1 MGDLDDFIKTID
13 VKNDYEEFVEEN
25 EDEID
30 GVVNSVYSRFKDFFY
45 AGWKRGRENGV
56 EDGRIKLRL
65 EMAISMIKYTDL
77 DDVTILKILDRENE
91 KSWDDFLKRTRDK
104 LNK

>member
-1 MGDLDDFIKTID
+1 MSDCL
-13 VKNDYEEFVEEN
+13 KNQDIFLY
-25 EDEID
+25 
-30 GVVNSVYSRFKDFFY
+30 FKDFFY
-45 AGWKRGRENGV
+45 AGWKKGRENGI

-77 DDVTILKILDRENE
+77 DDMTILKILDRENE
-91 KSWDDFLKRTRDK
+91 KSWADFLKRTRDK